1 MKVYLFTIPILV
13 FLLISCDESEEID
26 PNLRIAGKY
35 QYTVEGN
42 MTFSEEK
49 FNFVNTFEFQPDGN
63 FLAEDYTTA
72 VGSDVKL
79 GYRGHY
85 SGIYVIVNGELTLF
99 YTYQRILDVENVNY
113 ASKDELG
120 FRGEQFKDEYAIED
134 DFKSLNYICSE
145 RVDCVG
151 LPYKRVE

>member
-1 MKVYLFTIPILV
+1 MKVHLLAVPILI
-13 FLLISCDESEEID
+13 FMLISCNESEEID

-42 MTFSEEK
+42 MTFSDER
-49 FNFVNTFEFQPDGN
+49 FNFVNTFEFQPDGT
-63 FLAEDYTTA
+63 FISEDYTTA
-72 VGSDVKL
+72 AGSDVIL
-79 GYRGHY
+79 GFRGLY

-99 YTYQRILDVENVNY
+99 YSYQLVLNLEDLNY
-113 ASKDELG
+113 VSREKLG
-120 FRGEQFKDEYAIED
+120 FRGGPFKDEYAIED
-134 DFKSLNYICSE
+134 DFKSFNYICSG

>member
-13 FLLISCDESEEID
+13 LLLISCDKSEEID

-72 VGSDVKL
+72 AGSDVKL

-85 SGIYVIVNGELTLF
+85 SGIYVIVNG
-99 YTYQRILDVENVNY
+99 
-113 ASKDELG
+113 
-120 FRGEQFKDEYAIED
+120 
-134 DFKSLNYICSE
+134 
-145 RVDCVG
+145 
-151 LPYKRVE
+151 